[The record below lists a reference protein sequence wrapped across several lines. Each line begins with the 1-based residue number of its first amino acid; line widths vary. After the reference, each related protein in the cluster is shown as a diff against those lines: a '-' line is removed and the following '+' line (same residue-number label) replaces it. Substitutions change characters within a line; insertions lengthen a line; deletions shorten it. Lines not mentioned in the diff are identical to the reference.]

1 MLHYSWLTVGIFVL
15 DLLIRIGFSIRVIMR
30 RRPVGV
36 SLAWLS
42 IILIVPYLG
51 AIVYLLFGE
60 LRLGNRRAKRAEL
73 IHEPCEAWLK
83 DLRGR
88 VGATQSEL
96 DDYCQPLAQLTES
109 AVGIPVFPGNELSLM
124 DDWQHVFRALIAD
137 IDAAQ
142 RTCHMVFYI
151 WNAGGAADDV
161 AEALLRAVERGGICR
176 VLVDDGGSRNF
187 LRSPLANKLR
197 EGGVRLH
204 AALPANLLR
213 MLFVRYDLRMHRKI
227 VVIDGEI
234 AYTGS
239 LNLVDP
245 RHFKQDAGVG
255 EWVDAMV
262 RLRGPAVEGLG
273 ITFLEDWELETGE
286 GLEQLRETGDV
297 QQPDELGATRLQV
310 IPSGPAV
317 RSEAIQEI
325 LLMAIYSARHELV
338 LTTPYF
344 VPEESLR
351 TALISAARRGVRVIL
366 IVPAKVDSL
375 LVRLA
380 SQAFQGD
387 LCAAG
392 VEIRLFDSGLLH
404 TKSITID
411 GQRCLFGSLNLDPR
425 SLFLNFEI
433 TLGIYDEQF
442 AAQLRGLQQSY
453 IDQSEVMDLQDWAAR
468 SSLQRFKEN
477 TARLLGPLL

>member
-1 MLHYSWLTVGIFVL
+1 MHYTWYTISLFAL
-15 DLLIRIGFSIRVIMR
+15 DLVIRIGLSVRVIMR

-36 SLAWLS
+36 SLAWLM
-42 IILIVPYLG
+42 IILIFPFLG
-51 AIVYLLFGE
+51 AFIYLLFGE
-60 LRLGNRRAKRAEL
+60 LRLGNRRARRAEV
-73 IHEPCEAWLK
+73 IHEPYEQWLK
-83 DLRGR
+83 DLRRR
-88 VGATQSEL
+88 VGATQDTL
-96 DDYCQPLAQLTES
+96 DHYCQPLAQLTES
-109 AVGIPVFPGNELSLM
+109 AVGIPVFPGNEITLL
-124 DDWQHVFRALIAD
+124 DDWQHVFRAVIAD

-151 WNAGGAADDV
+151 WNVGGSADEV
-161 AEALLRAVERGGICR
+161 AEALMRAVQRGVICR
-176 VLVDDGGSRNF
+176 VLVDDVGSRPF
-187 LRSPLANKLR
+187 LRSPLAKKMR
-197 EGGVRLH
+197 DAGVQLH
-204 AALPANLLR
+204 AALPGGPIR

-227 VVIDGEI
+227 VVIDGQI

-262 RLRGPAVEGLG
+262 RVRGPAVEGLA
-273 ITFLEDWELETGE
+273 ITFIEDWELETGV
-286 GLEQLRETGDV
+286 GLDQLRETGDV
-297 QQPDELGATRLQV
+297 QQPDELGTAKAQV

-317 RSEAIQEI
+317 RNEAIQEI
-325 LLMAIYSARHELV
+325 LLMAIYSAQRELV

-351 TALISAARRGVRVIL
+351 MALISAARRGVHVIL
-366 IVPAKVDSL
+366 IVPAKVDSM

-380 SQAFQGD
+380 SQAFKGD

-392 VEIRLFDSGLLH
+392 VEIRLFDAGLLH

-433 TLGIYDEQF
+433 TLGIYDQPF
-442 AAQLRGLQQSY
+442 ASQLRRLQQSY
-453 IDQSEVMDLQDWAAR
+453 IDQSEIMDLQDWEAR
-468 SSLQRFKEN
+468 SGVQRFTEN
-477 TARLLGPLL
+477 VARLVGPLL

>member
-1 MLHYSWLTVGIFVL
+1 MTHYYFFTALLFLL
-15 DLLIRIGFSIRVIMR
+15 DVVIRIGLSVRVIMR

-36 SLAWLS
+36 SLAWLMV
-42 IILIVPYLG
+42 ILIFPFLG
-51 AIVYLLFGE
+51 ALIYLLFGE
-60 LRLGNRRAKRAEL
+60 LRLGSRRARRAEI
-73 IHEPCEAWLK
+73 IHEPYEAWLA

-88 VGATQSEL
+88 IGDTRSAL
-96 DDYCQPLAQLTES
+96 DHHCQPLARLTES
-109 AVGIPVFPGNELSLM
+109 AVGIPVFPGSELTLL
-124 DDWQHVFRALIAD
+124 DDWQQVFRALIAD

-151 WNAGGAADDV
+151 WNVGGEADEV
-161 AEALLRAVERGGICR
+161 AEALRRAVRRGVICR
-176 VLVDDGGSRNF
+176 VLVDDVGSRPF
-187 LRSPLANKLR
+187 LRSPAAEKMR
-197 EGGVRLH
+197 EAGVQLH
-204 AALPANLLR
+204 AALPGSLLR
-213 MLFVRYDLRMHRKI
+213 MLLVRYDLRMHRKI

-245 RHFKQDAGVG
+245 RHFKQEAGVG

-262 RLRGPAVEGLG
+262 RIRGPAVEGLA
-273 ITFLEDWELETGE
+273 ITFLEDWELETGV
-286 GLEQLRETGDV
+286 GLDELRKTGDV
-297 QQPDELGATRLQV
+297 QQPAPQGPAHLQV

-317 RSEAIQEI
+317 RSEAIEEI
-325 LLMAIYSARHELV
+325 LLMAIYAAQRELV

-344 VPEESLR
+344 VPEEALR
-351 TALISAARRGVRVIL
+351 TALISAARRGVHVIL

-380 SQAFQGD
+380 SRAFQGD
-387 LCAAG
+387 LAAAG
-392 VEIRLFDSGLLH
+392 VEIRLFDAGLLH

-433 TLGIYDEQF
+433 TLGIYDPTF
-442 AAQLRGLQQSY
+442 AGQLRRLQQSY
-453 IDQSEVMDLQDWAAR
+453 IDQAEIMDLQAWQAR
-468 SSLQRFKEN
+468 SPLQRFTEN
-477 TARLLGPLL
+477 VARLVGPLL